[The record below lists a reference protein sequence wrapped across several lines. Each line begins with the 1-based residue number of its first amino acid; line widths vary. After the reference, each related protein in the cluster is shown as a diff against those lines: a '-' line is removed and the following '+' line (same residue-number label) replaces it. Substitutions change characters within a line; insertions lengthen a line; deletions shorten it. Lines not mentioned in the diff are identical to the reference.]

1 MQLTYDI
8 LLILHI
14 ICWAIVIGGWL
25 TRMRDPQVVPGV
37 FHGVLGALVTGI
49 AMTGIASASDEVADV
64 DNTKIG
70 VKLIIALVVAVLAYL
85 GQREKGATKPAL
97 FHAVGALA
105 VVNVCIAVLWT

>member
-14 ICWAIVIGGWL
+14 VCWAIVIGGWL
-25 TRMRDPQVVPGV
+25 TSMRDPRVVPGV
-37 FHGVLGALVTGI
+37 FHGVLGALVTGV
-49 AMTGIASASDEVADV
+49 AMTGIASASDSVTDV

-70 VKLIIALVVAVLAYL
+70 VKLIIALVVAVLAYI
-85 GQREKGATKPAL
+85 GQRDKDVAKPAL

>member
-14 ICWAIVIGGWL
+14 VCWAIVIGGWL
-25 TRMRDPQVVPGV
+25 THMRDPRVLPGV

-49 AMTGIASASDEVADV
+49 AMTGISSASDDVADV

-70 VKLIIALVVAVLAYL
+70 VKLVIALVVAVIAYI
-85 GQREKGATKPAL
+85 GQRDKDVAKPAM
-97 FHAVGALA
+97 FHAIGALA